1 MVGGIILRRERGRG
15 GQGVAYPC
23 GLAVV
28 TATLW
33 APPGL
38 SPRRLA
44 RRLDRVERRLIRA
57 GGGAGA
63 AAPGFPLAG

>member
-1 MVGGIILRRERGRG
+1 MFDTGGAYVPGEVGEMVGGIILRRERGRG

-38 SPRRLA
+38 
-44 RRLDRVERRLIRA
+44 
-57 GGGAGA
+57 
-63 AAPGFPLAG
+63 